1 MANSTVELCNRAL
14 DLIGTNSITS
24 LNDNS
29 KAARLCN
36 RNFGPVR
43 DAVLRS
49 YPWNCAM
56 TRARLPA
63 LVTAPAFGYAR
74 AFQLPQ
80 GPDPAYCLRVWEI
93 NGEPAED
100 IDYQIEGRTIVTD
113 EAAPL
118 DIRYVARIEDPTLFD
133 PLLDDAI
140 AARLAVDIAFSLV
153 SNATLVTEL
162 RNAYVAKMNEARM
175 IDAREGKIRVE
186 TYADQWIGARR

>member
-56 TRARLPA
+56 ARARLPA

-186 TYADQWIGARR
+186 TYADDWTGSRR

>member
-36 RNFGPVR
+36 RNYGPVR

-56 TRARLPA
+56 ARARLPA
-63 LVTAPAFGYAR
+63 LVTSPAFGYAR

-118 DIRYVARIEDPTLFD
+118 DIRYVARIEDPTQFD